1 MPDYI
6 PPPDP
11 GFNQFA
17 LLFVAYC
24 VANGPALGLTA
35 AQTGALTSLMGN
47 WTSTF
52 GLHNTAQ
59 LAAKSATAAKDTAR
73 TNLELLVRE
82 VAQFVQGRS
91 VTTDAQRQSLGLPKH
106 DGTRT
111 PTAPITSRPI
121 LRVDTAQRLRHTIRV
136 TDEGTPNSRR
146 RPEGAMG
153 FELWCK
159 HGGPPPGGLGDCEYL
174 GTVVRSPNVEEFE
187 PGDAGVTIHYIARWM
202 NKAGDPGPL
211 SETVSATVPA

>member
-1 MPDYI
+1 MPDYV
-6 PPPDP
+6 PPADP
-11 GFNQFA
+11 EFNQFV
-17 LLFVAYC
+17 LPFVAYAA
-24 VANGPALGLTA
+24 ANGPALSLA
-35 AQTGALTSLMGN
+35 PAQTSALTSLLN
-47 WTSTF
+47 VWTAAFST
-52 GLHNTAQ
+52 HNGAQ

-82 VAQFVQGRS
+82 MAQFIQGRS
-91 VTTDAQRQSLGLPKH
+91 ATTDAQRQSLGLPKY

-121 LRVDTAQRLRHTIRV
+121 IRVETSQRMRHTIRV

-202 NKAGDPGPL
+202 NKAGDPGPI

>member
-1 MPDYI
+1 MPDYV
-6 PPPDP
+6 PSGDPD
-11 GFNQFA
+11 FNQFV
-17 LLFVAYC
+17 LPFVAYC
-24 VANGPALGLTA
+24 VANGPALGLAPAQTA
-35 AQTGALTSLMGN
+35 ALNSLLGVWTTSFGA
-47 WTSTF
+47 
-52 GLHNTAQ
+52 HNTAQ

-73 TNLELLVRE
+73 TDLELLLRE

-91 VTTDAQRQSLGLPKH
+91 ATTDAQRQSLGLPVY

-121 LRVDTAQRLRHTIRV
+121 IRVDTAQRMRHTIRV

-159 HGGPPPGGLGDCEYL
+159 HGGPLPSGLADCDYL

-202 NKAGDPGPL
+202 NKAGDPGPI

>member
-24 VANGPALGLTA
+24 VANGPALGLTP
-35 AQTGALTSLMGN
+35 AQTSGLTSLLNN

-73 TNLELLVRE
+73 TSLEILVRE

-91 VTTDAQRQSLGLPKH
+91 VTTDAQRQSLGLPIP

-111 PTAPITSRPI
+111 PTAAITSRPI
-121 LRVDTAQRLRHTIRV
+121 IRVDTAQRMRHTIRV

-146 RPEGAMG
+146 RPEAAMG

-159 HGGPPPGGLGDCEYL
+159 HGGPLPSGLGDCDYL

-187 PGDAGVTIHYIARWM
+187 
-202 NKAGDPGPL
+202 AGDPGPI